1 VRSLRVLAVTV
12 LLSAA
17 PAPAGAV
24 ARPSG
29 GPPPV
34 PVATAVPVV
43 IFVTVAP
50 SAARSMTPALW
61 RRLVTDYVGGHA
73 AVVVDDDADVP
84 DETRCR
90 GAHGLYALA
99 ARFEDAP
106 WLPGLAR
113 DPARS
118 YGIVRLIVRNCITG
132 AVLPGRVTAVDGDPL
147 GARKPGDAEGNAERL
162 WARSVRA
169 ALGRGPLLRPVARI
183 VALRGN
189 VALIERSGSF
199 ADDEVL
205 HAVADAQGLP
215 RAPFELV
222 VIDAH
227 GRLVAAR
234 LVGAGE
240 PHVGDYVA
248 LSADPLITPWPEP
261 RR

>member
-1 VRSLRVLAVTV
+1 MLRVLAVTV

-17 PAPAGAV
+17 PAPAGAA

-29 GPPPV
+29 GPPAV
-34 PVATAVPVV
+34 PAATAVPVV

-73 AVVVDDDADVP
+73 AVVDDDADVP

-99 ARFEDAP
+99 ARFEGAP

-147 GARKPGDAEGNAERL
+147 AARKPGDAEGNAERL

-222 VIDAH
+222 VINAH

-234 LVGAGE
+234 LAGAGD